1 MNYSYE
7 RQVWVAF
14 AALSLVVGCHD
25 LKAQTTAATAATSA
39 ATGSGMGLG
48 TGLGTGTAT
57 GIGTG
62 MGMGMGMGG
71 MGMGGMGLMPMLYA
85 TNPTASLSPTDAAA
99 LGMSTQNNRGMG
111 MSGLFLNPIA
121 AQSLFGSGSASSGN
135 QIAAMMLANQMGA
148 TTGIG
153 SGQLSGVR
161 PGAGQLKGLA
171 KQAAT
176 KPRGT
181 MATPGGLAGRYFNRT
196 TSVTRPVNASRIP
209 QSYYTRQ
216 SRYYP
221 QVVR

>member
-1 MNYSYE
+1 MKCLRE
-7 RQVWVAF
+7 CPVWVAF
-14 AALSLVVGCHD
+14 VAFSLAVGYRD
-25 LKAQTTAATAATSA
+25 VKAQTTTAATPTTPA
-39 ATGSGMGLG
+39 ATGTGM
-48 TGLGTGTAT
+48 

-62 MGMGMGMGG
+62 MGTGMGMG
-71 MGMGGMGLMPMLYA
+71 GGMGLMPMLYA

-99 LGMSTQNNRGMG
+99 LGTSTQNNRGMG
-111 MSGLFLNPIA
+111 MSGLYLNPIA
-121 AQSLFGSGSASSGN
+121 AQSLFGSGSASSTN
-135 QIAAMMLANQMGA
+135 QIAAMMLANQMGGA
-148 TTGIG
+148 TGIG

-161 PGAGQLKGLA
+161 PGPGQSKALA

-196 TSVTRPVNASRIP
+196 TSVKRPVNVNRIP

-216 SRYYP
+216 NRYYP

>member
-1 MNYSYE
+1 MNYLYE

-14 AALSLVVGCHD
+14 AALSLVAAVRD
-25 LKAQTTAATAATSA
+25 LNAQTTPATTATSA
-39 ATGSGMGLG
+39 ATGTGMGLG
-48 TGLGTGTAT
+48 TGLGTGIGT
-57 GIGTG
+57 GMGTG
-62 MGMGMGMGG
+62 MGMGGG
-71 MGMGGMGLMPMLYA
+71 MGGGMGLMPMLYA

-121 AQSLFGSGSASSGN
+121 AQSLFGSGSASSAN

-161 PGAGQLKGLA
+161 PGAAQLKGLA
-171 KQAAT
+171 KQQAA

-196 TSVTRPVNASRIP
+196 TSVTRPVNVSRIP

-216 SRYYP
+216 NRYYP

>member
-1 MNYSYE
+1 MKSLYD
-7 RQVWVAF
+7 RHVWVA
-14 AALSLVVGCHD
+14 AAAFSLAVACGD
-25 LKAQTTAATAATSA
+25 LKAQTATVATATSA
-39 ATGSGMGLG
+39 ATGTGTGMG
-48 TGLGTGTAT
+48 TGT

-62 MGMGMGMGG
+62 TGMGTGMGFG
-71 MGMGGMGLMPMLYA
+71 GGMGLMPMLYA

-99 LGMSTQNNRGMG
+99 LGASTQNNRGMG

-121 AQSLFGSGSASSGN
+121 AQSLFGNGAASSSN
-135 QIAAMMLANQMGA
+135 QIAAMMLANQMGM
-148 TTGIG
+148 TGIG

-161 PGAGQLKGLA
+161 PGVGQSKGNT

-196 TSVTRPVNASRIP
+196 TSVNRPVNVRRIP

-221 QVVR
+221 QIAR